1 MKYSSLIYMKFKDR
15 EAWERILG
23 KITVG
28 AGSEPASLLSFLG
41 IDGFL
46 ASLKVF
52 SNGALVTE
60 KDLDCLINCSF
71 PEEAMEDF
79 IRSVAKFA
87 GSDIL
92 ILGDSY
98 NLSTDPY
105 TREVYYLGGEIYVDY
120 RTEDADKHREI
131 QLKDIRKWLGEE
143 RIEKLSDLEKEYL
156 EEFTETV

>member
-1 MKYSSLIYMKFKDR
+1 
-15 EAWERILG
+15 
-23 KITVG
+23 
-28 AGSEPASLLSFLG
+28 
-41 IDGFL
+41 
-46 ASLKVF
+46 
-52 SNGALVTE
+52 
-60 KDLDCLINCSF
+60 
-71 PEEAMEDF
+71 MEDF

-87 GSDIL
+87 GSDVL

>member
-1 MKYSSLIYMKFKDR
+1 MQYSSLIYMKFKDR

-52 SNGALVTE
+52 GNGALVTE

-71 PEEAMEDF
+71 PEESMEDF

-87 GSDIL
+87 GHDIL

-105 TREVYYLGGEIYVDY
+105 TREVYYLGNEVHVDY
-120 RTEDADKHREI
+120 RADDAEEHHEI
-131 QLKDIRKWLGEE
+131 PLKDMERWLGEE
-143 RIEKLSDLEKEYL
+143 RIEQLSDEEKAYL
-156 EEFTETV
+156 EEFTG